1 MNAVTQ
7 GLTHGA
13 GTHSGPVG
21 RDAGATIVAR
31 VAAVLWQWSERARQ
45 RRQLSGLTPRELAD
59 VGISREAAA
68 AEVAKPFWRA

>member
-7 GLTHGA
+7 DLTHGA
-13 GTHSGPVG
+13 RTHSGPTG

-31 VAAVLWQWSERARQ
+31 AAEALWQWSERARQ
-45 RRQLSGLTPRELAD
+45 RRQLSGLTPRELED
-59 VGISREAAA
+59 VGISMKAAA